1 MATQTKKAQRP
12 SADQNLLHCRLI
24 RKYPTHTGLNKW
36 NIVCN
41 NELNLVQMSIL
52 KNYKT
57 LKTYTE
63 ELLRQGE
70 IAYLG
75 IEDLYFEMAIL
86 TKTV

>member
-1 MATQTKKAQRP
+1 
-12 SADQNLLHCRLI
+12 
-24 RKYPTHTGLNKW
+24 
-36 NIVCN
+36 
-41 NELNLVQMSIL
+41 MSIL